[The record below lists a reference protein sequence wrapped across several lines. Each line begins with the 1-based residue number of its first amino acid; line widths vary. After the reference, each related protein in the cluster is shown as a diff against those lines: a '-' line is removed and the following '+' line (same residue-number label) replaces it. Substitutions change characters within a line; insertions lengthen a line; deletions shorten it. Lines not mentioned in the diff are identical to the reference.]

1 MEEIGNPALT
11 PFPVITELLR
21 SVPRLWRGNR
31 LPVVA
36 GPTCPT
42 GFPELD
48 RELPGGGWP
57 TGAVVEFLS
66 DTGGIGELRLLLPAL
81 QRMTQAGN
89 HVLLIQP
96 PHVPNAVVL
105 QRAGIQLNRVLVARP
120 EHEQDTLWMAEQ
132 ALRNPGCGA
141 VLAWP
146 GARRG
151 GFNDER
157 VRRLQMAAEDGQST
171 LFLYRAGRRQVSQWA
186 TLRLELLPLPLP
198 VRETTTGMSEVE
210 QGRERSPREKT
221 ASAVLGEGDKQ
232 GLQVSVLKAV
242 GTHRRPQVQVFF
254 GSH

>member
-1 MEEIGNPALT
+1 MNPSTPPCGKRGQGRVSGSPIFFPLPMEEIGNPALT
-11 PFPVITELLR
+11 PFPVIEELLR

-81 QRMTQAGN
+81 QRLTQAGN

-120 EHEQDTLWMAEQ
+120 EHEPDALWIAEQ

-146 GARRG
+146 GSRRS
-151 GFNDER
+151 GFNDEQ
-157 VRRLQMAAEDGQST
+157 VRRLQVAAEDGQST
-171 LFLYRAGRRQVSQWA
+171 LFLYRTGRRQVSQWA
-186 TLRLELLPLPLP
+186 ALRLELLPVSDAATHP
-198 VRETTTGMSEVE
+198 
-210 QGRERSPREKT
+210 
-221 ASAVLGEGDKQ
+221 ADAF
-232 GLQVSVLKAV
+232 LQVSVLKAV
-242 GTHRRPQVQVFF
+242 GTHRCPQVQIFF
-254 GSH
+254 

>member
-1 MEEIGNPALT
+1 MEIGSPTLT
-11 PFPVITELLR
+11 PFPVIDGLLR

-31 LPVVA
+31 LSVAA
-36 GPTCPT
+36 GPACPT

-57 TGAVVEFLS
+57 TGAVVELLS
-66 DTGGIGELRLLLPAL
+66 DTSGIGELRLLLPVL
-81 QRMTQAGN
+81 QRLTQAGN

-120 EHEQDTLWMAEQ
+120 EHEQDALWIAEQ

-146 GARRG
+146 GSRRD

-157 VRRLQMAAEDGQST
+157 VRRLQVAAGEGQST
-171 LFLYRAGRRQVSQWA
+171 LFLYRMGRRQVSQWA
-186 TLRLELLPLPLP
+186 ALRLELLPLPLP
-198 VRETTTGMSEVE
+198 ARETTTGMSEVE
-210 QGRERSPREKT
+210 QGRERLPREQT
-221 ASAVLGEGDKQ
+221 ASVVVGEADKQ
-232 GLQVSVLKAV
+232 GLQISVLKAV
-242 GTHRRPQVQVFF
+242 GTHRRPQMRVLF
-254 GSH
+254 